1 MHLLLIHQAFT
12 PPTEAGGTRHYEFAR
27 HLVKKGHRVTIVASD
42 LSYLTGRRAAEG
54 RSLVTAQ
61 DLNGV
66 RVLRAYTYPS
76 LHRSFFWRVISF
88 LSFMLTSIVAAL
100 RAGPVDLV
108 MGTSPPLFQAVSA
121 WVVSILR
128 RKDFLLEIRDL
139 WPEFAI
145 DLKVLRS
152 PFLIFL
158 SRWLERFLYS
168 RADHLLVNS
177 PAYRGYL
184 IQKGVS
190 PGKISLIP
198 NGVNPDAFDPNSMG
212 QRFREKW
219 NLHGKFVVTY
229 AGSLGM
235 ANDLPTLLRAA
246 DLLRED
252 AHTCFVLAGDGKERA
267 RLEAMT
273 RQLELPNVIFTGAIP
288 KEEMPAVLAA
298 SDACVA
304 ILKNISM
311 FRTTYPNKV
320 FDYMAAGRPTIL
332 AIDGVIREVV
342 ESARGGI
349 FVPPGDSR
357 FLAGAVRRL
366 KEGPMLAKR
375 MGASARAYVE
385 ENFNRRRQAED
396 FEELLQKARPR
407 RPFSLY
413 RLCGK
418 RCLDLGLSMPGL
430 LFFLPL
436 LAGLALLVR
445 VRLGSPVF
453 FRQKRPGFKEKP
465 FNIFKFR
472 TMKDIRNQQGLLLP
486 DGERMTPLG
495 KFMRRS
501 SLDEL
506 PELLNVVKGEMSLVG
521 PRPLLMSYL
530 DRYSEAQRRRH
541 EVKPGITGWTQ
552 VNGRNALTWEEKFR
566 LDSWYV
572 DHCSL
577 ALDLKI
583 LFRTIG
589 KVFAREGISQPGEA
603 TMGEFL
609 GTALKH

>member
-27 HLVKKGHRVTIVASD
+27 HLVEKGHRVTIVASD
-42 LSYLTGRRAAEG
+42 LSYLTGKRAAAG
-54 RSLVTAQ
+54 RSLTAAQ
-61 DLNGV
+61 NLNGV
-66 RVLRAYTYPS
+66 RVLRTYTYPS

-88 LSFMLTSIVAAL
+88 LSFMLTSILAAL
-100 RAGPVDLV
+100 RAGPVDLI

-128 RKDFLLEIRDL
+128 RRDFLLEIRDL

-145 DLKVLRS
+145 DLKVLRN

-184 IQKGVS
+184 IQKGVA
-190 PGKISLIP
+190 PGKISLIS
-198 NGVNPDAFDPNSMG
+198 NGVNPDAFDPNSTG
-212 QRFREKW
+212 QRFRKKW
-219 NLHGKFVVTY
+219 NLQGKFVVTY
-229 AGSLGM
+229 AGALGM

-252 AHTCFVLAGDGKERA
+252 VHTRFILAGDGKDRA
-267 RLEAMT
+267 RLEFMA
-273 RQLELPNVIFTGAIP
+273 RGLALPNVLFTGAIP
-288 KEEMPAVLAA
+288 KEEMPGVLAA

-304 ILKNISM
+304 ILKNIPM

-342 ESARGGI
+342 ESGRGGI
-349 FVPPGDSR
+349 FVPPGDSLS
-357 FLAGAVRRL
+357 LAGAVRRL
-366 KEGPMLAKR
+366 KEDPVLAKT

-396 FEELLQKARPR
+396 FGELLQKLVAGRSRSFYR
-407 RPFSLY
+407 RY
-413 RLCGK
+413 GK
-418 RCLDLGLSMPGL
+418 RCLDLSLSVPGL
-430 LFFLPL
+430 LFSFPL

-445 VRLGSPVF
+445 VTLGSPVF

-472 TMKDIRNQQGLLLP
+472 TMKDIRNKQGLLLP
-486 DGERMTPLG
+486 DEERLTPLG
-495 KFMRRS
+495 NFLRRT

-506 PELLNVVKGEMSLVG
+506 PELFHVVKGEMSLVG

-530 DRYSEAQRRRH
+530 DRYSDVQRKRH

-566 LDSWYV
+566 LDLWYV

-577 ALDLKI
+577 AMDLKI

-589 KVFAREGISQPGEA
+589 KVFGREGISHPGEA

-609 GTALKH
+609 GTALKQ